1 MQPTNYQDEITT
13 PIGKHKVVFK
23 TMITGAEREQ
33 IDAASMKYVDTKDGK
48 EFTVKDMP
56 KVTVAEKHE
65 LLKVCVV
72 SIDGDLTDCFER
84 LQKMYEPDYK
94 AVYDAIIEA
103 QKKTA
108 ALTLPK

>member
-1 MQPTNYQDEITT
+1 MQPNTFTDQITT
-13 PIGKHKVVFK
+13 PIGKHVVVFK
-23 TMITGAEREQ
+23 TLITGAEREQ
-33 IDAASMKYVDTKDGK
+33 IDAASMKFVDTKDGK

-65 LLKVCVV
+65 LLKVCVL
-72 SIDGDLTDCFER
+72 SIDGDNADCFER

-94 AVYDAIIEA
+94 AVYEAILEA

-108 ALTLPK
+108 TLT